1 MLKFVLTVVLVK
13 EDASILEWCAC
24 VSLVILEEIVL
35 YVCVHLIV
43 HGYVVD
49 VSIIDISYNV

>member
-13 EDASILEWCAC
+13 EDASILAWCAC

-35 YVCVHLIV
+35 YDCVHLIV
-43 HGYVVD
+43 HGYVLD
-49 VSIIDISYNV
+49 VSFIKYLI